1 MSLLSAKTYLLMASR
16 LIRIIVAT
24 HYEVTTINGMD
35 IDTVVRDTRAV
46 AERKLSRG
54 FIERM
59 NTIRP
64 GCERHD
70 LRLACCRELKHRGC
84 GVASQEGRSIGHPI
98 LNLYV
103 VGF

>member
-1 MSLLSAKTYLLMASR
+1 MASR

-24 HYEVTTINGMD
+24 HYEVTAMNGMD
-35 IDTVVRDTRAV
+35 IDTVIHDTRVV

-54 FIERM
+54 FIARM

-70 LRLACCRELKHRGC
+70 PRLACWRGFKHRGR
-84 GVASQEGRSIGHPI
+84 GVASQEGRSVGRPI
-98 LNLYV
+98 LN
-103 VGF
+103 F

>member
-1 MSLLSAKTYLLMASR
+1 M
-16 LIRIIVAT
+16 
-24 HYEVTTINGMD
+24 NGMD
-35 IDTVVRDTRAV
+35 IDTVIHDTRAV

-70 LRLACCRELKHRGC
+70 LRLACCRELKQQGC

>member
-1 MSLLSAKTYLLMASR
+1 MASR

-24 HYEVTTINGMD
+24 HYEVTAMNGMD
-35 IDTVVRDTRAV
+35 LDTVIHDTRAV

-54 FIERM
+54 FIARM

-70 LRLACCRELKHRGC
+70 PRLACWRKLKHQGRR
-84 GVASQEGRSIGHPI
+84 VASQEGRSIGRPM
-98 LNLYV
+98 LNL
-103 VGF
+103 